1 MGKELDCAFEEEQR
15 QQSWAQRQAL
25 SRVYSISDMRHF
37 LRRAGSEAHAEAWL
51 PTLDE
56 LTRAGT
62 VHAMAYT
69 LSAMWLATIQPVTQ
83 LSDRPPT
90 DDKEAP

>member
-15 QQSWAQRQAL
+15 QQRWAQRQAL

-37 LRRAGSEAHAEAWL
+37 LCCAGSEAHTEAWL

-56 LTRAGT
+56 LTRAGSA
-62 VHAMAYT
+62 HAMSYT
-69 LSAMWLATIQPVTQ
+69 LSSMWLGTTR

-90 DDKEAP
+90 DDMETP